1 MWSLL
6 RLVALGGE
14 AKRFLGDE
22 RGNIVILFSLA
33 LIPLLLLAGGAVDYS
48 RASSAK
54 AKFNA
59 AADAAALSAVNLSM
73 TGKSAGSAEATA
85 IDVFNSNAARISDAK
100 VVSVDAKVVD
110 NNNSR
115 SAVVNY
121 TASVDAAFLGL
132 LGKRTIAV
140 SSSATAVSGQPTFID
155 FYLLLDNTPS
165 MGVGATMADIN
176 KLVANTPDKCAFAC
190 HDLSTT
196 PNDYY
201 GLAKKLDVQMRI
213 DVVRQATQRLMDT
226 AAASLQATEQYGMA
240 IYTFGAAATKPG
252 LTTIQSLTTNL
263 SNARTEADKIDL
275 MTIPY
280 QNYAADTLTDFGDVF
295 TDLNAVI
302 GTPGNG
308 TSAGSRQKYVFFVSD
323 GVADRAVGSPACSRP
338 TTNGSDPKTGKTY
351 VRCQEPL
358 GLAVCDAMKKREI
371 KIAVLYTTYLPLP
384 SNSWYTDWIAPFSS
398 KIATRMESCASPGLY
413 FEVSPTDGISE
424 AMTALFHKVIQQAR
438 LTK

>member
-1 MWSLL
+1 MWNLP
-6 RLVALGGE
+6 RLFALGGE
-14 AKRFLGDE
+14 AKRFVGDE
-22 RGNIVILFSLA
+22 RGNILVLFSLA

-59 AADAAALSAVNLSM
+59 AADSAALSAASLSM
-73 TGKSAGSAEATA
+73 AGNSASSAEATA
-85 IDVFNSNAARISDAK
+85 LNVFNSNAARISDAK
-100 VVSVDAKVVD
+100 AISVDAKVVD
-110 NNNSR
+110 SNNSR
-115 SAVVNY
+115 SVVVNY
-121 TASVDAAFLGL
+121 TASVNAAFMGL
-132 LGKRTIAV
+132 LGKRTITV
-140 SSSATAVSGQPTFID
+140 SSSASAVSGQPTFID

-165 MGVGATMADIN
+165 MGVGATTADIN

-190 HDLSTT
+190 HDLSAA

-213 DVVRQATQRLMDT
+213 DVVRQATQKLMDT
-226 AAASLQATEQYGMA
+226 AASSEQATDQYAMA

-252 LTTIQSLTTNL
+252 LTTIQSLTANL
-263 SNARTEADKIDL
+263 SNAKTEADKIDL

-280 QNYAADTLTDFGDVF
+280 QNYASDTLTDFGDVL
-295 TDLNAVI
+295 TGLNAVI
-302 GTPGNG
+302 GTPGDG
-308 TSAGSRQKYVFFVSD
+308 SSVASRQKYVFFVSD
-323 GVADRAVGSPACSRP
+323 GVADRAVGSPACSRS
-338 TTNGSDPKTGKTY
+338 TTTGSDPKTGKTY

-358 GLAVCDAMKKREI
+358 DVSFCNALKKREI

-398 KIATRMESCASPGLY
+398 KIATRMEECATPGLY

-424 AMTALFHKVIQQAR
+424 AMTALFHKVVQQAR